1 MDLDRQRFP
10 TVALYLDRV
19 GGLHK
24 HSSCEAKASVVR
36 HVVDDYGMRAIEDG
50 LPTLMLRL
58 LREPPPANLWISEVL
73 CEAMLCAAY
82 DFAFTS
88 RAAAVAATVERNRRL
103 FQSPMYRAL
112 MVVMT
117 PTMLLRATEARWS
130 AFHRGTS
137 LQLVSGG
144 EHEAVAVLSF
154 PPHVFIPENP
164 IDVRSGLEAALLA
177 SGGTQVSVVVEAH
190 TVTSITYRAAF

>member
-1 MDLDRQRFP
+1 MDLDRRRFP

-24 HSSCEAKASVVR
+24 HPSCEAKASVVR
-36 HVVDDYGMRAIEDG
+36 HVVDDYGLHAVTDG
-50 LPTLMLRL
+50 LPSMMLAL
-58 LREPPPANLWISEVL
+58 LRQPPPANLWISEVL
-73 CEAMLCAAY
+73 SEAMLCAAY

-88 RAAAVAATVERNRRL
+88 RTEAVAATVQRNLRM

-117 PTMLLRATEARWS
+117 PRMLLRATGPRWS
-130 AFHRGTS
+130 AFHRGTT
-137 LQLVSGG
+137 LQLVSGT

-164 IDVRSGLEAALLA
+164 IDVRGGLEAALLA
-177 SGGTQVSVVVEAH
+177 SGGTNVSVVVEAH
-190 TVTSITYRAAF
+190 TSTSITYRAAF

>member
-24 HSSCEAKASVVR
+24 HASCEVKSSVVR
-36 HVVDDYGMRAIEDG
+36 HVVDDYGLGAIVEG
-50 LPTLMLRL
+50 LPSLMLRVL
-58 LREPPPANLWISEVL
+58 QQPPPANLWMSTVL
-73 CEAMLCAAY
+73 CEAVLCAAY

-88 RAAAVAATVERNRRL
+88 RHEAIAATVERNLRL

-112 MVVMT
+112 MVVTT
-117 PTMLLRATEARWS
+117 PKMLLRATGARWS
-130 AFHRGTS
+130 AFHRGTT
-137 LQLVSGG
+137 LEMVSAGA
-144 EHEAVAVLSF
+144 HDAVAVLSF

-164 IDVRSGLEAALLA
+164 IDVRGGLEAALLA
-177 SGGTQVSVVVEAH
+177 SGSTNVSVVVESH
-190 TVTSITYRAAF
+190 TATSITYRAAF